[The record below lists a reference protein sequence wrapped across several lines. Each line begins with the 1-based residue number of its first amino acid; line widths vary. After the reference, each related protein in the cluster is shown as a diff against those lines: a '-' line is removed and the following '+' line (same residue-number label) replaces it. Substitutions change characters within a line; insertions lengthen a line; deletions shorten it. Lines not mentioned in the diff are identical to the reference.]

1 MNKLMKF
8 FVVIFMI
15 TNIFLNSYSVNAE
28 TPGGQKNSS
37 ILDNLNI
44 THEDGSDKNQWYT
57 WERVNLNYEW
67 SLKDHK
73 KGDVEEFD
81 LPKEFQLENGLD
93 FNIKTNEG
101 VLIQKVHADKN
112 GHVKVELV
120 DPTNYIETHE
130 NIHGNM
136 YFTTKFNKD
145 IINEP
150 GKYPI
155 SLDNNISTEP
165 IEIIPEYL
173 PNKDEKIYKWGTV
186 NKDDGII
193 KWVIR
198 VNYAQAKINN
208 AIIKEELGE
217 GQNYIKGSVK
227 ISQVTFNHNTGNYD
241 ECIDVTDKF
250 NMNENNTGF
259 NIDLGN
265 INKGYIIKFNS
276 KITNSNQIIFPN
288 TVRLYGDNIEEKFTK
303 VEAKSSEGGGKA
315 AGINDPSVI
324 LTKVDSDTKEVLKD
338 AEFSLQNKMGIDI
351 KIGLKTDENG
361 QIHVKGLVSGEYQ
374 FVETKAPNGYKLD
387 KTPIKFTIKDGQI
400 ENIRV
405 NKENTAIPGNVILT
419 KIDSSGKKVLE
430 GAEFSLQ
437 SKSGKDIKIG
447 LKTDKNGQIYVKD
460 LVPGEYQFV
469 ETKAPNGY
477 KLDKNPVKFTVEVG
491 QTNTLNLIKYNE
503 ALGKIQKKLLDSSE
517 NKPMQPNNK
526 LIQEK
531 SKIMQSNNK
540 LPRTGYSFNFI
551 MLAIGFILIS
561 IASIFLIRRQKQLR
575 SK

>member
-15 TNIFLNSYSVNAE
+15 TNIFFNSYSVNAE
-28 TPGGQKNSS
+28 TPEGQKNSS

-81 LPKEFQLENGLD
+81 LPKEFQLENGLH

-120 DPTNYIETHE
+120 DPTNYIETHG

-198 VNYAQAKINN
+198 VNYAQAEINN

-217 GQNYIKGSVK
+217 GQNYIEGSVK

-276 KITNSNQIIFPN
+276 KITNSNQIIFSN
-288 TVRLYGDNIEEKFTK
+288 TVRLDGDNIEEKFTK

-400 ENIRV
+400 GDIRV

-419 KIDSSGKKVLE
+419 KIDSSGKKALE

-437 SKSGKDIKIG
+437 NKSGKDIKIG
-447 LKTDKNGQIYVKD
+447 LKTDKNGQIYGKD

-477 KLDKNPVKFTVEVG
+477 KLDKNPVKFTVKVG

-503 ALGKIQKKLLDSSE
+503 ALGKIQKKLLDSGE
-517 NKPMQPNNK
+517 NKPMQPDNK
-526 LIQEK
+526 LIQEN

-551 MLAIGFILIS
+551 MLGIGFILIS

>member
-15 TNIFLNSYSVNAE
+15 TNIFFNSYSVNAE
-28 TPGGQKNSS
+28 TPEGQKNSS

-81 LPKEFQLENGLD
+81 LPKEFQLENVLD

-173 PNKDEKIYKWGTV
+173 PNRDEKIYKWGTV

-193 KWVIR
+193 KWIIR

-288 TVRLYGDNIEEKFTK
+288 TVRLDGDNIEEKFTK

-324 LTKVDSDTKEVLKD
+324 LTKVDSNTKEVLKD

-351 KIGLKTDENG
+351 KIGLKTDQNG
-361 QIHVKGLVSGEYQ
+361 QIHVKGLVS
-374 FVETKAPNGYKLD
+374 
-387 KTPIKFTIKDGQI
+387 
-400 ENIRV
+400 
-405 NKENTAIPGNVILT
+405 
-419 KIDSSGKKVLE
+419 
-430 GAEFSLQ
+430 
-437 SKSGKDIKIG
+437 
-447 LKTDKNGQIYVKD
+447 
-460 LVPGEYQFV
+460 GEYQFV

-551 MLAIGFILIS
+551 MLGIGFILIS
-561 IASIFLIRRQKQLR
+561 IASIFLIRRQKQLGN
-575 SK
+575 K

>member
-15 TNIFLNSYSVNAE
+15 TNIFFNSYSVNAE
-28 TPGGQKNSS
+28 TPKDQKNSS

-67 SLKDHK
+67 SLKGHK
-73 KGDVEEFD
+73 KGAIEEFD
-81 LPKEFQLENGLD
+81 LPKEFQLENVLD
-93 FNIKTNEG
+93 FNIKTDEG

-120 DPTNYIETHE
+120 DPANYIETHE

-136 YFTTKFNKD
+136 YFTAKFNKD
-145 IINEP
+145 IINKP

-173 PNKDEKIYKWGTV
+173 PNKDEEIYKWGTV

-227 ISQVTFNHNTGNYD
+227 ISQVTFNYNTGNYD
-241 ECIDVTDKF
+241 ECIYVTDKF
-250 NMNENNTGF
+250 NINENNTGF

-276 KITNSNQIIFPN
+276 KIANSNQIIFPN
-288 TVRLYGDNIEEKFTK
+288 TVRLDGDNIEEKYTK

-324 LTKVDSDTKEVLKD
+324 LTKVDSNTKEVLKD

-351 KIGLKTDENG
+351 KTGLKTDENG

-400 ENIRV
+400 EDIRV

-419 KIDSSGKKVLE
+419 KMDSSGKKVLE

-477 KLDKNPVKFTVEVG
+477 RLDKNPVKFTIKVG

-503 ALGKIQKKLLDSSE
+503 ALGKIQKKLLDSGD

-526 LIQEK
+526 LMQEK

-551 MLAIGFILIS
+551 MVGIGFILIS
-561 IASIFLIRRQKQLR
+561 IASIFLIKRQKQLR

>member
-15 TNIFLNSYSVNAE
+15 TNIFFNSYSVNAE
-28 TPGGQKNSS
+28 TPEGQKNSS

-81 LPKEFQLENGLD
+81 LPKEFQLENGLH

-120 DPTNYIETHE
+120 DPTNYIETHG

-198 VNYAQAKINN
+198 VNYAQAEINN

-217 GQNYIKGSVK
+217 GQNYIEGSVK

-276 KITNSNQIIFPN
+276 KITNSNQIIFSN
-288 TVRLYGDNIEEKFTK
+288 TVRLDGDNIEEKFTK

-400 ENIRV
+400 GDIRV

-419 KIDSSGKKVLE
+419 KIDSSGKKALE

-437 SKSGKDIKIG
+437 NKSGKDIKIG

-477 KLDKNPVKFTVEVG
+477 KLDKNPVKFTVKVG

-503 ALGKIQKKLLDSSE
+503 ALGKIQKKLLDSGE
-517 NKPMQPNNK
+517 NKPMQPDNK
-526 LIQEK
+526 LIQEN

-551 MLAIGFILIS
+551 MLGIGFILIS